1 MITQLKWRTQRD
13 SNAQSPASEADA
25 LSSCAMG
32 AYTIMRNYIGFT
44 PKSKY
49 ELKDICKKI
58 IWVHYFI
65 MLISLWHH

>member
-1 MITQLKWRTQRD
+1 
-13 SNAQSPASEADA
+13 
-25 LSSCAMG
+25 MG

-58 IWVHYFI
+58 IWAHYFI

>member
-49 ELKDICKKI
+49 ELKDICKT
-58 IWVHYFI
+58 
-65 MLISLWHH
+65 SLFRV